1 MSNITF
7 NIGDHSSFTEEVGAE
22 GSLNFLT
29 YDTMKHIGLCIKKND
44 ETYGL
49 GTMRL
54 VPISRDTPNDD
65 NGNVTLL
72 SHDDSC
78 STLIKELNYKILPI
92 FIEFTDVDQNFYN
105 LYYHTNIS
113 TMNGMTFY
121 CPNNNIQIVNNID
134 TGVFSWMRVRNSIN
148 WIDF

>member
-1 MSNITF
+1 MSNVTF

-29 YDTMKHIGLCIKKND
+29 YDTMKHIGLCIKIND
-44 ETYGL
+44 ETQGL
-49 GTMRL
+49 GTLRL

-72 SHDDSC
+72 SQDDSL
-78 STLIKELNYKILPI
+78 STLIKELKYKILPV
-92 FIEFTDVDQNFYN
+92 FIEFTDVYEACYN
-105 LYYHTNIS
+105 LYYHTN
-113 TMNGMTFY
+113 TNVANGMTFY
-121 CPNNNIQIVNNID
+121 CPTNNIQIVSNTD
-134 TGVFSWMRVRNSIN
+134 TGVFSWMRVKNSID

>member
-1 MSNITF
+1 MSNVTF
-7 NIGDHSSFTEEVGAE
+7 NIGNHSSFTEEGRAE

-29 YDTMKHIGLCIKKND
+29 YDTMKNIGLCIKKNN
-44 ETYGL
+44 EAYYL

-65 NGNVTLL
+65 NGNITLL
-72 SHDDSC
+72 FQDDSL
-78 STLIKELNYKILPI
+78 STLIRELKYNILPV
-92 FIEFTDVDQNFYN
+92 FIEFTDVEKNFYN

-113 TMNGMTFY
+113 VKSGMTFY
-121 CPNNNIQIVNNID
+121 CPTNNIQIVSDLD
-134 TGVFSWMRVRNSIN
+134 TGVFSWMRVKNSIN